1 MLYLYLLVK
10 FRLFYPYFLWVSG
23 FFRWAGVDIKSIVL
37 SLHNETRSTAQSN
50 PPRSPDR
57 QLRHRSI

>member
-23 FFRWAGVDIKSIVL
+23 FFRWVTEDV
-37 SLHNETRSTAQSN
+37 EV
-50 PPRSPDR
+50 
-57 QLRHRSI
+57 